1 MRTPLIEQEP
11 NSKELAFLTELGKH
25 VNRWVA
31 IVNYGS
37 DDEAIVA
44 IGDTISEVR
53 SEAESQGFK
62 DMTFFKVPPTDKLFV
77 PLVPMQE

>member
-1 MRTPLIEQEP
+1 MIAKEP
-11 NSKELAFLTELGKH
+11 NSKELAFLTELGMH

-31 IVNYGS
+31 IANYGS

-53 SEAESQGFK
+53 AEAESKGFK
-62 DMTFFKVPPTDKLFV
+62 DMTFFKVPPIDKLFV
-77 PLVPMQE
+77 PLVPPQE